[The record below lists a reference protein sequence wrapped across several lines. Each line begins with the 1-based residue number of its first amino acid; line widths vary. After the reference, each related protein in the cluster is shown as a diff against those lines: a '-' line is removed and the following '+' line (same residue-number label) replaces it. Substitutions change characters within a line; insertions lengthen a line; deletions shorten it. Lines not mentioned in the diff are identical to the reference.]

1 VGVGH
6 HLHPD
11 GRGVAV
17 SVYGPGSALAQG
29 RGVVDEPQDKKRAG
43 GAGVDDG
50 SDGSQ
55 TTQGV
60 DFSFRSGLPILQPY
74 ISQVD
79 EPVRDAAEHEPQ
91 RGLLGQR
98 AGGIVFQDA
107 QRGVVWSPGVSKSSR
122 GSDCD
127 L

>member
-1 VGVGH
+1 MYDH
-6 HLHPD
+6 
-11 GRGVAV
+11 
-17 SVYGPGSALAQG
+17 GPALAQG

-43 GAGVDDG
+43 DAGADDG

-60 DFSFRSGLPILQPY
+60 DFSFRSGLTILQPC

-98 AGGIVFQDA
+98 ASGIVFQDA
-107 QRGVVWSPGVSKSSR
+107 QRGVVRSPGVSQS
-122 GSDCD
+122 
-127 L
+127 